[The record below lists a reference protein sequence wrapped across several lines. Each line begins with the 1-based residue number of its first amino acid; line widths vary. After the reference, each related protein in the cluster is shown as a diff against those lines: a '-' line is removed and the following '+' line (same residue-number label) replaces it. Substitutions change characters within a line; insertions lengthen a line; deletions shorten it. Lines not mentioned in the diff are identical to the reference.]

1 MLYISDLTDQL
12 NIDGSVN
19 IKVFEDGEQISEES
33 VGSIYAVPEEL
44 TRLEIAYIYA
54 DADELVIEVIKD

>member
-33 VGSIYAVPEEL
+33 VGSIYVVPEEL
-44 TRLEIAYIYA
+44 TSLEIAYIYA
-54 DADELVIEVIKD
+54 DEDELVIEVIKD